1 MKTLTLFRACYFA
14 NGMVGDY
21 KVKRMASNN
30 TNTFIYRTK
39 QMDKR
44 IRQRNKLFHAVYERL
59 QEQEELIAV
68 LREYRDAS
76 KEEIHDLKMQRKD
89 LIEALKE
96 K

>member
-1 MKTLTLFRACYFA
+1 MKTLTLYRACVLAEGDRIYLLKKSSPYRGDKYSIRA
-14 NGMVGDY
+14 N
-21 KVKRMASNN
+21 KR
-30 TNTFIYRTK
+30 R
-39 QMDKR
+39 
-44 IRQRNKLFHAVYERL
+44 RQRDKFDKALTKRL